1 MSKQIYKE
9 GLLVLNDILF
19 KIPYCDIIQL
29 CKMNLS
35 LAKFLEED
43 KELGLAVDNLNIC
56 LDKIVK
62 YRNDN
67 LSRGV
72 NSSKDLFLPFSITC
86 SNRKI

>member
-1 MSKQIYKE
+1 
-9 GLLVLNDILF
+9 
-19 KIPYCDIIQL
+19 
-29 CKMNLS
+29 MNLS

-43 KELGLAVDNLNIC
+43 KEPGLAVDNLNIC

-72 NSSKDLFLPFSITC
+72 NSSKD
-86 SNRKI
+86 